1 MRSLISLTLLTA
13 ACSGEYDLKRDPD
26 PESDAYPDIVVHPPA
41 LDFGQL
47 GEGEAATESFE
58 IENVGEVTLEVS
70 DIEVVVGDDVFRV
83 LSDTEWSIAPGDA
96 ETIDVEFVPYGLE
109 HYGSIEVSSNDPD
122 TPEAPVD
129 LYGLGTPPDTPILQI
144 TPDNYQFGD
153 TDGITFV
160 PCGASKEL
168 EMRNTGSADLIVTDV
183 DYISGGLLS
192 FDNRGVGLPLT
203 LAPDEYVTVAVDFAA
218 TTAGA
223 DTGTLSV
230 TSNDPRGV
238 VTADQNG
245 EGAYLNFVTESFEV
259 PGVAPVDIVFLIDQ
273 SCSMSENQGT
283 IEAGMPD
290 FVDELANV
298 SDWRMIQV
306 TKEGGCGNN
315 GIIDANTPNAAQVL
329 SNNAFNGGIS
339 FSNYTEQLLKHADT
353 ALSKDAPGLC
363 NEGFLRPGA
372 LLHIIIASDESD
384 QSPQSPSHW
393 VSQYENYVVD
403 PSMVRVSGIIDINS
417 RCGEGSVGPGGY
429 IDAVNATG
437 GSLIDICQPDWG
449 NQLTDIASSVLA
461 GIKSYNLQAVTD
473 EATITVTV
481 NGVET
486 TDFDYEAAGSTVT
499 VNSPPIGES
508 DIVEITYAEPA
519 SCN

>member
-1 MRSLISLTLLTA
+1 MRAAISLVLLTA
-13 ACSGEYDLKRDPD
+13 ACSGEYDLKRQPD
-26 PESDAYPDIVVHPPA
+26 PTDGVAPDIQVTPPS

-47 GEGEAATESFE
+47 EEGGTAVETFTIENIGEATLSVDD
-58 IENVGEVTLEVS
+58 IVVTVGS
-70 DIEVVVGDDVFRV
+70 DVFSI
-83 LSDTEWSIAPGDA
+83 LSDTDHSLDPGASVD
-96 ETIDVEFVPYGLE
+96 IDVEFMPYDLE
-109 HYGSIEVSSNDPD
+109 HYGSLDVISNDPD

-144 TPDNYQFGD
+144 TPDSHNFGD
-153 TDGITFV
+153 AFV
-160 PCGASKEL
+160 PCGASVEL
-168 EMRNTGSADLIVTDV
+168 EMRNTGSANLEITDV
-183 DYISGGLLS
+183 DYTSGGMLT

-203 LAPDEYVTVAVDFAA
+203 LAPNEYVNVAVDFAA
-218 TTAGA
+218 TGEGA

-245 EGAYLNFVTESFEV
+245 EGAYLDWVTETFEV

-273 SCSMSENQGT
+273 SCSMGENQDT
-283 IEAGMPD
+283 ITDGMPD
-290 FVDELANV
+290 FVNELANV

-329 SNNAFNGGIS
+329 SDNAFNSGIS

-372 LLHIIIASDESD
+372 LLHIIIASDERD
-384 QSPQSPSHW
+384 QSPNSWDHW
-393 VSQYENYVVD
+393 VDEYSNYVAD
-403 PSMVRVSGIIDINS
+403 PSMVRVSGILDLYS
-417 RCGEGSVGPGGY
+417 RCGEGSVGPGRY
-429 IDAVNATG
+429 IDAVQATG
-437 GSLIDICQPDWG
+437 GSLLDICQPDWG
-449 NQLTDIASSVLA
+449 QQLTDIASDVLA
-461 GIKSYNLQAVTD
+461 GVKAYNLQHVT
-473 EATITVTV
+473 EESTITVTV

-486 TDFDYEAAGSTVT
+486 TDFDYEASGSTVT
-499 VNSPPIGES
+499 VNSPPIGEN
-508 DIVEITYAEPA
+508 DVVEITYAEPA
-519 SCN
+519 ECN